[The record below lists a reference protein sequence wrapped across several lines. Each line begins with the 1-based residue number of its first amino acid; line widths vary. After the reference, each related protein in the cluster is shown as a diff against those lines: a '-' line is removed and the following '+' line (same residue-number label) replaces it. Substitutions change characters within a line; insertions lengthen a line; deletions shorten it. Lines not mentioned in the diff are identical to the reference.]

1 MLNKVKNGD
10 YKMNIKE
17 KVELEKNALTN
28 IQDEINSI
36 ISADLKVRIS
46 SDEQWEIKKMLEIK
60 EIMEQIEFVQG
71 PQYDQEAL
79 YERAYEEW
87 EQDNEVEVG

>member
-1 MLNKVKNGD
+1 
-10 YKMNIKE
+10 MNIKE
-17 KVELEKNALTN
+17 KIELEKNALNN

-36 ISADLKVRIS
+36 IAADVKVRIS

-71 PQYDQEAL
+71 PLHDQEAL
-79 YERAYEEW
+79 YEQAYEDW
-87 EQDNEVEVG
+87 EEKNQVEEG